1 MRCPSAVA
9 SGESNRH
16 NSTLVA
22 CSEKSAKLTPFPSHV
37 APKGKGRPGHTLMHG
52 SPRVGF
58 DSLCRGGR
66 PRVVLRIVSQTPRTI
81 KPGEQDLYRSGFTDG
96 VCASEWLNFRG
107 CLDRE
112 SDSLGPVIPLENVF
126 KRERACLRETAFAQ
140 ACFDRSQ
147 FDGLLVG
154 FSQDVLRVVPER
166 AALQEILQLLPL
178 LLDRLDPAIRPMV
191 RLMLPLEEVQ
201 KQGFETA
208 KDLSPIASC
217 HVGQE
222 LVQVLVVQLAKSP
235 FGYKASHHVQ
245 PGSFILVVQV
255 AGICH
260 GFRKPYLNWIC
271 RSQLLMIEPGPC
283 RPLPRRWTP
292 RQADEIKNAVP
303 DRPASA
309 RADAPRPAARSI
321 PSPGVRR
328 ARHQSARTLYSVRA
342 ARAGCNWRLP
352 SWAVTPCAGRSGCR
366 SGRIDGPR
374 DRTRR
379 GPMAPGRV
387 DPRAGSSREN
397 AHGRRSCRR
406 VHSGPRSRMSE
417 PCWPR
422 RAAAIA

>member
-217 HVGQE
+217 HVGKE

-245 PGSFILVVQV
+245 PGSLIPGVQV
-255 AGICH
+255 AI
-260 GFRKPYLNWIC
+260 RV
-271 RSQLLMIEPGPC
+271 PGSL
-283 RPLPRRWTP
+283 RHSGWVELRVA
-292 RQADEIKNAVP
+292 ADE
-303 DRPASA
+303 RTA
-309 RADAPRPAARSI
+309 RLDLVLALA
-321 PSPGVRR
+321 
-328 ARHQSARTLYSVRA
+328 
-342 ARAGCNWRLP
+342 
-352 SWAVTPCAGRSGCR
+352 AGRFGYVQPGLLVHDVLAQVMAKR
-366 SGRIDGPR
+366 EIPIMPQWVLL
-374 DRTRR
+374 DR
-379 GPMAPGRV
+379 AEYFV
-387 DPRAGSSREN
+387 ND
-397 AHGRRSCRR
+397 
-406 VHSGPRSRMSE
+406 VF
-417 PCWPR
+417 
-422 RAAAIA
+422 